1 MKRKIL
7 FLVLLSVLLLCGCA
21 KTNLKA
27 TEAAAPAETDA
38 PATLP
43 EQTTVPS
50 TTPTTEAEEAPS
62 TEPAVPEETGHP
74 TETDVQIKA
83 DDPSTGVEADS
94 SSFEGIIAQYQTA
107 IRDKYDTARMMELGL
122 NYMIPE
128 CLKQDERAQVGYSK
142 LDMDGDGQ
150 TELVLS
156 ASSESEY
163 YTGLIFAVYVMEDG
177 QPQLLLESGERNRW
191 HYAGD
196 GKQLNLASGS
206 ASESG
211 WYLCTADRELA
222 YLDAIEYNAVEYP
235 DDPWLKFNGE
245 TWEHTIQSEADQKIM
260 ELTNLVSN
268 LEMTAF

>member
-74 TETDVQIKA
+74 TETDVQ
-83 DDPSTGVEADS
+83 DPSTGVEADS

-196 GKQLNLASGS
+196 GKLLNLASGS